1 MAERIIYRG
10 RQRATKPYPF
20 QVDVD
25 AIPDTT
31 YSYFLFGPLT
41 LDELME
47 FKYRIKKFT
56 VSGSIVVK
64 AFDFEGNTYNET
76 IDLNYDIIRSRLIV
90 RQTGGGIG
98 GSGGFFGFKT
108 EAFDKESEV
117 SPSFVIK
124 RFNYIFSDIFYK
136 EQPDYLFLQ
145 PSLVDMSSTFSYKT
159 NEGYYLPI
167 SIQVETI
174 DGSGNGFGS
183 VFRGEEEFEEFFY
196 TDCQLKVRSKTHNIR
211 CIVRGA
217 GRTVVGGSLTIEA
230 SEWYPYANADEQP
243 IWNTSTGARTTNPF
257 T

>member
-25 AIPDTT
+25 AIPDTAD
-31 YSYFLFGPLT
+31 YFLFGPLT

-56 VSGSIVVK
+56 LSGSIVIE
-64 AFDFEGNTYNET
+64 AFDDEGNPDNET
-76 IDLNYDIIRSRLIV
+76 IDLNYDIIRSILRV

-98 GSGGFFGFKT
+98 GGGFFEYKT
-108 EAFDKESEV
+108 EALDKESEV
-117 SPSFVIK
+117 SLTFVN
-124 RFNYIFSDIFYK
+124 RFNDIFNDIFYQ
-136 EQPDYLFLQ
+136 EQPDYFSFQ
-145 PSLVDMSSTFSYKT
+145 PSLVDMSSTSPYKT

-167 SIQVETI
+167 TI
-174 DGSGNGFGS
+174 SVSEGSGSGNGFGS
-183 VFRGEEEFEEFFY
+183 LNRGEEEFEEGFY

-211 CIVRGA
+211 CSVFSA
-217 GRTVVGGSLTIEA
+217 GGTVVGGSLTIEA

>member
-25 AIPDTT
+25 AIPDTAD
-31 YSYFLFGPLT
+31 YFLFGPLT

-56 VSGSIVVK
+56 LSGSIVIE
-64 AFDFEGNTYNET
+64 AFDDEGNPDNET
-76 IDLNYDIIRSRLIV
+76 IDLNYDIIRSILRV

-98 GSGGFFGFKT
+98 GGGGFFEYKT
-108 EAFDKESEV
+108 EALDKESEV
-117 SPSFVIK
+117 SLTFVD
-124 RFNYIFSDIFYK
+124 RFNYIFNDIFYK
-136 EQPDYLFLQ
+136 EQPDYLSLQ
-145 PSLVDMSSTFSYKT
+145 PSSVDMSSTSPYKT

-167 SIQVETI
+167 TI
-174 DGSGNGFGS
+174 SVDDGSGNGFGS
-183 VFRGEEEFEEFFY
+183 LTRGEEEFEEGFY

-211 CIVRGA
+211 CAVRGA

>member
-20 QVDVD
+20 QVDVA
-25 AIPDTT
+25 AIPDTAD
-31 YSYFLFGPLT
+31 YFLFGPLT

-56 VSGSIVVK
+56 LSGSIVIE
-64 AFDFEGNTYNET
+64 AFDDEGNPDNET
-76 IDLNYDIIRSRLIV
+76 IDLNYDIIRSVLRV
-90 RQTGGGIG
+90 RQIGGGTGTGGT
-98 GSGGFFGFKT
+98 FQYKT
-108 EAFDKESEV
+108 EALDKESEV
-117 SPSFVIK
+117 SLSFVN
-124 RFNYIFSDIFYK
+124 RFISIFIDIFYK
-136 EQPDYLFLQ
+136 EQPDYLSFQ
-145 PSLVDMSSTFSYKT
+145 PSSVDMSSTAPYKT

-167 SIQVETI
+167 TISII
-174 DGSGNGFGS
+174 DGSGNGFGTLT
-183 VFRGEEEFEEFFY
+183 RGEEEFEEGFY

-211 CIVRGA
+211 CAVFGA
-217 GRTVVGGSLTIEA
+217 GTVVGGSLTIEA

>member
-20 QVDVD
+20 QVDVA
-25 AIPDTT
+25 AIPDTAD
-31 YSYFLFGPLT
+31 YFLFGPLT

-56 VSGSIVVK
+56 VSGSIVIEE
-64 AFDFEGNTYNET
+64 FDDEGNPDNET
-76 IDLNYDIIRSRLIV
+76 IDLNYDIIRSTLIA
-90 RQTGGGIG
+90 RQIGGGIG
-98 GSGGFFGFKT
+98 SVGFFEYKT
-108 EAFDKESEV
+108 EALDKESEV
-117 SPSFVIK
+117 SLTFID
-124 RFNYIFSDIFYK
+124 RFNYFFNDIFYK
-136 EQPDYLFLQ
+136 EQPDYLSSQ
-145 PSLVDMSSTFSYKT
+145 PSSVDMSSTAPYKT

-167 SIQVETI
+167 TISIKAN
-174 DGSGNGFGS
+174 DSDGFGS
-183 VFRGEEEFEEFFY
+183 LNRGEEEFEEGFY

-211 CIVRGA
+211 CSVFSPR
-217 GRTVVGGSLTIEA
+217 RTVVGGSLTIEA

>member
-25 AIPDTT
+25 AIPDTAD
-31 YSYFLFGPLT
+31 YFLFGPLT

-64 AFDFEGNTYNET
+64 AFDFEGITYNET

-117 SPSFVIK
+117 SLSFVNRLI
-124 RFNYIFSDIFYK
+124 YIFDDVFYK
-136 EQPDYLFLQ
+136 EQPDYLSFQ
-145 PSLVDMSSTFSYKT
+145 PPLVDMSSTFPYKT

-167 SIQVETI
+167 EFII
-174 DGSGNGFGS
+174 FDGSRSNGFAS
-183 VFRGEEEFEEFFY
+183 LTRRGEEEFEEGFY

-211 CIVRGA
+211 CYVFGA

>member
-20 QVDVD
+20 QVDVA
-25 AIPDTT
+25 AIPDTAD
-31 YSYFLFGPLT
+31 YFLFGPLT

-56 VSGSIVVK
+56 LSGSIVIE
-64 AFDFEGNTYNET
+64 AFDDEGNPDNET
-76 IDLNYDIIRSRLIV
+76 IDLNYDIIRSILRV

-98 GSGGFFGFKT
+98 GGGGFFEYKT
-108 EAFDKESEV
+108 EALDKESEV
-117 SPSFVIK
+117 SLTFVD
-124 RFNYIFSDIFYK
+124 RNNYFFNDIFYK
-136 EQPDYLFLQ
+136 EQPDYLSFQ
-145 PSLVDMSSTFSYKT
+145 PSSVDMSSTSPYKT

-167 SIQVETI
+167 TI
-174 DGSGNGFGS
+174 SVGDSSGNGFGS
-183 VFRGEEEFEEFFY
+183 LTRGEEEFEEGFY

-211 CIVRGA
+211 CSVFGA
-217 GRTVVGGSLTIEA
+217 GETVVGGSLTIEA